1 MSNILVMNTAKRT
14 DRSLPPELAALCAE
28 LGRNVQIARKRRG
41 LSELRLARLAHTSRR
56 TIQRI
61 ESGEPGVG
69 LGILASV
76 LWALQLEGDLRLV
89 ADPDRDEQGKF
100 LAETRLPQRV
110 REARDT
116 RYDF

>member
-1 MSNILVMNTAKRT
+1 MDNILVMSTAKRSG
-14 DRSLPPELAALCAE
+14 RSLPPELVALCAE
-28 LGRNVQIARKRRG
+28 LGRNIQVARKRRG
-41 LSELRLARLAHTSRR
+41 FSELRLAQLAHTSRR

-76 LWALQLEGDLRLV
+76 LWVLQLEGDLRLV
-89 ADPDRDEQGKF
+89 AAPDRDEQGKF
-100 LAETRLPQRV
+100 LAETKLPQRV
-110 REARDT
+110 RDARDT